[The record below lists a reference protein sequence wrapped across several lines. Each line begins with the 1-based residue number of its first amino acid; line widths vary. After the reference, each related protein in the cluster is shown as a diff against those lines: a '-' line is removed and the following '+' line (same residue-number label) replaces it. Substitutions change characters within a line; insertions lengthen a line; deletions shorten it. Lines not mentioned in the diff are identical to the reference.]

1 MPLVKNVGVNITIN
15 LLNEKRSRQYFYPF
29 FPISPLFCPLIFR
42 TFQIIL
48 PCLPLDI
55 INSRVVCFVF
65 HHSSFHNC
73 SRRAI
78 VSVFCQK
85 VYTTSLL
92 HYGLPPNQFTQY
104 SIGYYPYKRCLF
116 SILSQFIPWTR
127 WMCNIF
133 GFSAKKSTSLV
144 HLTMTYLLYGVIHRP
159 SSSPQ
164 SGLFL
169 SQQTVKWTIWSQ
181 WGHE

>member
-1 MPLVKNVGVNITIN
+1 MRGVHTNIFI
-15 LLNEKRSRQYFYPF
+15 LF
-29 FPISPLFCPLIFR
+29 FPISPLFCSLIFR
-42 TFQIIL
+42 TFQLIL

-55 INSRVVCFVF
+55 NNSRVVCFVF
-65 HHSSFHNC
+65 HRSSFHNC
-73 SRRAI
+73 CGRTI
-78 VSVFCQK
+78 LSVFCQK

-92 HYGLPPNQFTQY
+92 HHGLPSNQFTEY

-116 SILSQFIPWTR
+116 SILSQFTPWTR
-127 WMCNIF
+127 WICNIF

-159 SSSPQ
+159 SSSPHR
-164 SGLFL
+164 GLFL